1 MKILIKTVLVTALV
15 ASTSLFAGSGHS
27 HAGHDHSHGHSHEQK
42 AVSEAD
48 IKEIAL
54 EKVNSLV
61 RQKKIAKSWVNSPV
75 ERIEISKVNYKKDL
89 VVTFKNAKIAKKSRQ
104 TLYVFISKSGMVKGA
119 NYTGK

>member
-27 HAGHDHSHGHSHEQK
+27 HAGHDHSNGHSHEQK

-75 ERIEISKVNYKKDL
+75 DKLEISKVNYKKDL
-89 VVTFKNAKIAKKSRQ
+89 VVSFKNAKIKEKSRQ
-104 TLYVFISKSGMVKGA
+104 TLYVFVSKSGMIKGA